1 MYICIYVRYI
11 ESSGAQA
18 SECWPSAATIYIHVR
33 YVAFSLFFISFF
45 LKKILWSLSCMIFKW
60 WPIGCKGKTVMH
72 FGGFGGI
79 VLMSSSFYDMNV
91 TYVCMYV
98 ANYVTSLFRWSLI
111 TTQVHHYFAVIRMKH
126 VQNKT
131 GEYITTVPHT
141 CPTPPQLSGLWLT
154 N

>member
-18 SECWPSAATIYIHVR
+18 SECWPSAATIYTCQVCSILP
-33 YVAFSLFFISFF
+33 FLFFFF
-45 LKKILWSLSCMIFKW
+45 EKILRSLSCMIFKW

-141 CPTPPQLSGLWLT
+141 CPTPPNSQGCT